1 MSTDAVKE
9 VVDTFLNEADAA
21 YKDRLWRK
29 SAAAA
34 ARAVQAAT
42 IARDP
47 FMILRSLYYERRA
60 LWKQAD
66 FGTALVR
73 DTQALA
79 IAEDYA
85 GHEGLSGY
93 GGAWYIAMAK
103 CSWVQDMLNQTGNDD
118 KLRQLL
124 EVLDDAERWL
134 VARGYP
140 NWRSGLLLHRSRI
153 LSRTGERDKAIN
165 VAQEALDLALRQSP
179 SDPGYSIGDHKVTLA
194 DFLRRAKRD
203 EEAAAIYRELLDN
216 PNSFAYERVYSYHG
230 LAEIALDAGR
240 MEEGLRYARQGVQ
253 VADAESDFLVVCDMM
268 YTLVRALLLSKDMDG
283 AHQMVL
289 RYEAQARATGTK
301 SELYFALRSRFDV
314 EFALGNRDQAKT
326 VLAELEKIA
335 TALDREDGK
344 AAKATEVA
352 RRYERMTQ
360 N

>member
-9 VVDTFLNEADAA
+9 VVEAFLTEADAA
-21 YKDRLWRK
+21 YKDRRWHK
-29 SAAAA
+29 SAAVA

-42 IARDP
+42 IAKDP

-79 IAEDYA
+79 VADEYA

-103 CSWVQDMLNQTGNDD
+103 CCWVQDMLNQTGNDD

-153 LSRTGERDKAIN
+153 LSRIGERSKAID

-179 SDPGYSIGDHKVTLA
+179 KDPGYTIGDHKVTLA

-203 EEAAAIYRELLDN
+203 EEAAALYRELLDD
-216 PNSFAYERVYSYHG
+216 PQALTYERVYSYHG

-240 MEEGLRYARQGVQ
+240 LEEGLRYARQGVQ
-253 VADAESDFLVVCDMM
+253 VAEAESDFLVVCDMM
-268 YTLVRALLLSKDMDG
+268 YTLVRALQLSKDLDG
-283 AHQMVL
+283 AHRMAL
-289 RYEAQARATGTK
+289 HYEAQARATGTK

-314 EFALGNRDQAKT
+314 EFALDNREQARAI
-326 VLAELEKIA
+326 LAELEKIA

-344 AAKATEVA
+344 AVKATEVA
-352 RRYERMTQ
+352 RRYERITQ